1 VVISY
6 VKAHQP
12 PEDILYVYQRGE
24 YQFKYYANKYG
35 YKDGDYIL
43 GVDDLD
49 KYDGKKI
56 VNRRVGK
63 IQE

>member
-1 VVISY
+1 VT
-6 VKAHQP
+6 HQQ

-43 GVDDLD
+43 GWMIWR

-56 VNRRVGK
+56 VNRSGK
-63 IQE
+63 DTGMI